1 VISSDEGRVFWLDRD
16 DIPAA
21 NLIWNMRELLEI
33 FESDDYSEF
42 FFRAGIDEKPDR
54 NNLFG

>member
-1 VISSDEGRVFWLDRD
+1 MSGEILASDEGRVFWLDRN
-16 DIPAA
+16 DITDA

-42 FFRAGIDEKPDR
+42 FFR
-54 NNLFG
+54 FGLSTTFLA

>member
-1 VISSDEGRVFWLDRD
+1 VFWLSRE

-42 FFRAGIDEKPDR
+42 FFKVGKDLKPGPD
-54 NNLFG
+54 NLLG